1 MTMGRIGLI
10 ILTLALSLASEV
22 GVHAQSAIPLP
33 PIQYTDRILANG
45 MRILLVEDHSA
56 PTVAINVGYHVGGKD
71 DPLSRSGFAHL
82 FEHLMFKGTANTKP
96 ESFDRLTED
105 VGGSNNAFTTEDLT
119 NYYEIV
125 PSNYLE
131 TLLWAEADR
140 LKTLKV
146 DEPNFLSEREVVIG
160 EYEQNFVANPYGKLE
175 LLIDGE
181 AYTKHPYK
189 RGVIGV
195 PAQLRTASLE
205 DVRKFHDTYYQPQN
219 ATLVV
224 VGDLDLAQTNRW
236 IDKYFGGIPK
246 AKAPIPRVSIVEPK
260 QSKEKRITYYGE
272 NVPLPAVALVYHAV
286 SVASP
291 DAAALQVL
299 ENLLAEG
306 ESSRLFRTLVYE
318 QQIASS
324 VSANA
329 DLREQ
334 PGLFDVYAVLNKGKK
349 PEAAEKLLQQ
359 EIVKFQTQRVSMAE
373 LEKARTQ
380 LTTSIVRGRES
391 NNSRAVALVRATI
404 EEGEPARVNTA
415 LSELQAVTAADI
427 QRVAS
432 QYLVPSNRT
441 VIYYLPKPTKDILKK

>member
-1 MTMGRIGLI
+1 MGRIGLI
-10 ILTLALSLASEV
+10 NLMLVLCLGSTSAAY
-22 GVHAQSAIPLP
+22 AQATIPLP
-33 PIQYTDRILANG
+33 PIKYTDKTLSNG
-45 MRILLVEDHSA
+45 MRVLLVEDHSS

-71 DPLSRSGFAHL
+71 DPLGRSGFAHL
-82 FEHLMFKGTANTKP
+82 FEHLMYKGTANTKP
-96 ESFDRLTED
+96 ETFDRLTED
-105 VGGSNNAFTTEDLT
+105 VGGSNNAFTAEDLT

-125 PSNYLE
+125 PSHYLE

-146 DEPNFLSEREVVIG
+146 DEPNFQSEREVVIG

-195 PAQLRTASLE
+195 PEQLRSASLE

-219 ATLVV
+219 AILVV
-224 VGDLDLAQTNRW
+224 VGDFDPTQANTW

-246 AKAPIPRVSIVEPK
+246 GNTPIPRVSIVEPK
-260 QSKEKRITYYGE
+260 QTQEKRITYYGD
-272 NVPLPAVALVYHAV
+272 NVPLPAVAFVYHAV
-286 SVASP
+286 SEASP

-306 ESSRLFRTLVYE
+306 ESSRLFRSLVYE

-359 EIVKFQTQRVSMAE
+359 EIAKFQTQRVSSAE

-380 LTTSIVRGRES
+380 LTTALVRSRES
-391 NNSRAVALVRATI
+391 NNSRAVSLVQTTI
-404 EEGEPARVNTA
+404 REGDPGRVNTA
-415 LSELQAVTAADI
+415 LSELEAITSADI
-427 QRVAS
+427 QRVAL

-441 VIYYLPKPTKDILKK
+441 VIYYLPKGNKDVPQK

>member
-1 MTMGRIGLI
+1 MGRRGLIGLM
-10 ILTLALSLASEV
+10 LALSLGSTHA
-22 GVHAQSAIPLP
+22 VHAQEAIPLP
-33 PIQYTDRILANG
+33 PIQYTDRTLPNG
-45 MRILLVEDHSA
+45 MRVLLVEDHSA
-56 PTVAINVGYHVGGKD
+56 PTVAINIGYHVGGKD
-71 DPLSRSGFAHL
+71 DPLGRSGFAHL
-82 FEHLMFKGTANTKP
+82 FEHLMYKGTANTKP
-96 ESFDRLTED
+96 ETFDRLTED
-105 VGGSNNAFTTEDLT
+105 VGGSNNAFTAEDLT

-146 DEPNFLSEREVVIG
+146 DEPNFKSEREVVIG

-175 LLIDGE
+175 LLINGE

-195 PAQLRTASLE
+195 PEQLRAASLE

-224 VGDLDLAQTNRW
+224 VGDFDPAQANTW
-236 IDKYFGGIPK
+236 INKYFGSIPK
-246 AKAPIPRVSIVEPK
+246 GTAVIPRVRIVEPK

-272 NVPLPAVALVYHAV
+272 NVPLPAVAFVYHAV
-286 SVASP
+286 SEASP
-291 DAAALQVL
+291 DASALQVL

-306 ESSRLFRTLVYE
+306 ESSRLFRSLVYE

-324 VSANA
+324 VSASA

-334 PGLFDVYAVLNKGKK
+334 PGLFDVYAVLNSGKK
-349 PEAAEKLLQQ
+349 PEIAEQLLQQ
-359 EIVKFQTQRVSMAE
+359 EIAKFQTQLVSGAE
-373 LEKARTQ
+373 LDKARTQ
-380 LTTSIVRGRES
+380 LTTALVRSRES
-391 NNSRAVALVRATI
+391 NNSRAIAFIQATI
-404 EEGEPARVNTA
+404 REGAPTRVNTA

-427 QRVAS
+427 QRVARK
-432 QYLVPSNRT
+432 YLIPSNRT
-441 VIYYLPKPTKDILKK
+441 VIYYLPKPTKDASKK

>member
-1 MTMGRIGLI
+1 MGRHGLI
-10 ILTLALSLASEV
+10 SLMLALSLGSTIAV
-22 GVHAQSAIPLP
+22 RAQEAIPLP
-33 PIQYTDRILANG
+33 AIQYSDRTLPNG
-45 MRILLVEDHSA
+45 MRILLLEDHSA
-56 PTVAINVGYHVGGKD
+56 PTVAINVGYHVGSKD
-71 DPLSRSGFAHL
+71 DPLGRSGFAHL
-82 FEHLMFKGTANTKP
+82 FEHLMYKGTANTKP
-96 ESFDRLTED
+96 ETFDRLTED
-105 VGGSNNAFTTEDLT
+105 VGGSNNAFTAEDLT
-119 NYYEIV
+119 NYYEII

-146 DEPNFLSEREVVIG
+146 DEPNLKSEREVVVG
-160 EYEQNFVANPYGKLE
+160 EYEQNFVANPYGKLN

-181 AYTKHPYK
+181 SYTKHPYK

-195 PAQLRTASLE
+195 PEQLRAASLE

-224 VGDLDLAQTNRW
+224 VGDFDPAQANTW
-236 IDKYFGGIPK
+236 IDKYFSGIPK
-246 AKAPIPRVSIVEPK
+246 GTTTIPRVSIVEPK

-272 NVPLPAVALVYHAV
+272 NVPLPAVAFVYHAV
-286 SVASP
+286 ARVSP

-299 ENLLAEG
+299 ENLLSEG

-334 PGLFDVYAVLNKGKK
+334 PGLFDVYAVLNSGKK
-349 PEAAEKLLQQ
+349 PETAEKLLQQ
-359 EIVKFQTQRVSMAE
+359 EIVKLQNQPVSEAE
-373 LEKARTQ
+373 LDKARTQ
-380 LTTSIVRGRES
+380 LITALVRDRES
-391 NNSRAVALVRATI
+391 NNSRAIALVIAAT
-404 EEGEPARVNTA
+404 EGDPMRVNTA
-415 LSELQAVTAADI
+415 LRELQAVTAADI
-427 QRVAS
+427 QRVAR

-441 VIYYLPKPTKDILKK
+441 VIYYLPKPTKDASKK